1 MTSKTS
7 LKELENQLL
16 EARQRNANLTAEL
29 SRKKQTLEEIQS
41 NNRLFQLY
49 NSLKKGNVDYQMLM
63 NLEDIP
69 IPGDLEEAIQERN
82 EFDSQYSETDKKLKL
97 IVNFI
102 AGQDKSEEILN
113 NESKSIELLDDY
125 IKISNQI
132 LNGL

>member
-1 MTSKTS
+1 MTSKPS